1 MLRTPPE
8 GSDASLR
15 RDRKMTMNAQ
25 SDTRT
30 VPSTTK
36 APTRKLPTLPLARVA
51 NTDCGDGSC
60 GCGCG
65 LPISR

>member
-1 MLRTPPE
+1 M
-8 GSDASLR
+8 
-15 RDRKMTMNAQ
+15 KVQ

-30 VPSTTK
+30 PQSTTK

-51 NTDCGDGSC
+51 SSDCGDGSC

-65 LPISR
+65 LPVSR